1 MMYKNFKGNQISTLG
16 LGVMRLPVNQENPP
30 KFDRERGQKII
41 DRAMELGINYF
52 DTAHLY
58 QKTDSETF
66 LGEALKKYPRESY
79 YLATKFYGSAKRDIR
94 KTFFEQLERLQ
105 TDYVDFYLLHCLEED
120 TYPFYTDPERDYM
133 GFLRQMRA
141 EGRIRYLGFSTHAS
155 CEMLE
160 QFLAYDDDFDMAL
173 MQLNFVDWELLD
185 AKGQYEILTRH
196 NIPVWVMEPLK
207 GGRLATLNDE
217 ACKILKE
224 AVANAGRGRATVFGY
239 YVDDPERFGI
249 VEFDE
254 NGKVLS
260 VEEKP
265 KNPKSNYALT
275 GLYFYPKGVS
285 EMAEQVK
292 PSIRG
297 ELEITTLN
305 EMYLQQDRLDV
316 QLLGR
321 GFAWLDTGNH
331 DSLLEAADFVA
342 AFQKRQGLY
351 ISCIEEIAYKRGFIT
366 KEQLLKLAEPLLK
379 TDYGKYLVEVA
390 NGL

>member
-120 TYPFYTDPERDYM
+120 TYPLYTDPERDYM

-217 ACKILKE
+217 ACRILKE
-224 AVANAGRGRATVFGY
+224 AAPDRSIASWGMRYLMGLPNVQT
-239 YVDDPERFGI
+239 
-249 VEFDE
+249 
-254 NGKVLS
+254 VLS
-260 VEEKP
+260 GMG
-265 KNPKSNYALT
+265 SI
-275 GLYFYPKGVS
+275 
-285 EMAEQVK
+285 EMLEDNVATFHEQK
-292 PSIRG
+292 
-297 ELEITTLN
+297 
-305 EMYLQQDRLDV
+305 
-316 QLLGR
+316 
-321 GFAWLDTGNH
+321 ALDTREQEV
-331 DSLLEAADFVA
+331 LEQARK
-342 AFQKRQGLY
+342 AFIDDLGVPCSGCRYCCDDCPEGLD
-351 ISCIEEIAYKRGFIT
+351 I
-366 KEQLLKLAEPLLK
+366 PLLIRYYNEK
-379 TDYGKYLVEVA
+379 SLGGEAWKIP
-390 NGL
+390 GLENTKSADHCLQCGTCTGHCPQKINIPQIMEKLQKKE